1 VILVDTSAWIEF
13 DRATSSAVDR
23 RLTGLIS
30 GGGAIAVTEPIIAE
44 VLAGARTNER
54 GLSLRRLLGRC
65 DLLGF
70 DSVLDFD
77 GAVAVYRTCRQA
89 GVTPRGLLDCMIV
102 AVAIRHDVPLLAWD
116 ADMVRIA
123 DVTELRLDPAT
134 VAWPP

>member
-23 RLTGLIS
+23 RLTSLIS
-30 GGGAIAVTEPIIAE
+30 SGGALAVTEPIIAE

-54 GLSLRRLLGRC
+54 ELSLRRLLGRC

-89 GVTPRGLLDCMIV
+89 GVTPRGLLDCMIA

-123 DVTELRLDPAT
+123 DVTELRLDSAT
-134 VAWPP
+134 IKD

>member
-1 VILVDTSAWIEF
+1 MILVDTSAWIEF
-13 DRATSSAVDR
+13 DRATSSSVDR
-23 RLTGLIS
+23 RLTSLIS
-30 GGGAIAVTEPIIAE
+30 SGSAIAVTEPIIAE

-54 GLSLRRLLGRC
+54 ELSLRRLLGRC

-89 GVTPRGLLDCMIV
+89 GVTPRGLLDCMIA
-102 AVAIRHDVPLLAWD
+102 AVAIRHDIPLLAWD

-123 DVTELRLDPAT
+123 EVTGLRLDSAT
-134 VAWPP
+134 VTD

>member
-1 VILVDTSAWIEF
+1 MILVDTSAWIEF

-23 RLTGLIS
+23 RLTSLIS
-30 GGGAIAVTEPIIAE
+30 SGGALAVTEPIIAE

-54 GLSLRRLLGRC
+54 ELSLRRLLGRC

-89 GVTPRGLLDCMIV
+89 GVTPRGLLDCMIA

-116 ADMVRIA
+116 ADMVRVA
-123 DVTELRLDPAT
+123 DVTELRLDSAT
-134 VAWPP
+134 IKN

>member
-1 VILVDTSAWIEF
+1 MILVDTSAWIEF

-23 RLTGLIS
+23 RLTSLIS
-30 GGGAIAVTEPIIAE
+30 SGGALAVTEPIIAE

-54 GLSLRRLLGRC
+54 ELSLRRLLGRC

-89 GVTPRGLLDCMIV
+89 GVTPRGLLDCMIA

-123 DVTELRLDPAT
+123 DVTELRLDSAT
-134 VAWPP
+134 IKD

>member
-13 DRATSSAVDR
+13 DRATSSAVDH
-23 RLTGLIS
+23 RLTSLIS
-30 GGGAIAVTEPIIAE
+30 SGGALVVTEPIIAE
-44 VLAGARTNER
+44 VVAGARTNER
-54 GLSLRRLLGRC
+54 ELSLRRLLGRC

-89 GVTPRGLLDCMIV
+89 GVTPRGLLDCMIA
-102 AVAIRHDVPLLAWD
+102 AVAIRRDVPLLAWD

-123 DVTELRLDPAT
+123 DVTELRLDSAT
-134 VAWPP
+134 VPD

>member
-13 DRATSSAVDR
+13 DRATSSSVDR
-23 RLTGLIS
+23 RLTSLIS
-30 GGGAIAVTEPIIAE
+30 SGSAIAVTEPIIAE

-54 GLSLRRLLGRC
+54 ELSLRRLLGRC

-89 GVTPRGLLDCMIV
+89 GVTPRGLLDCMIA
-102 AVAIRHDVPLLAWD
+102 AVAIGHDIPLLAWD

-123 DVTELRLDPAT
+123 DVTELRLDLAT
-134 VAWPP
+134 VKD

>member
-23 RLTGLIS
+23 RLTSLIS
-30 GGGAIAVTEPIIAE
+30 GSGPIAVTEPIIAE
-44 VLAGARTNER
+44 VLAGARTDDRER
-54 GLSLRRLLGRC
+54 ALRRLLSRC
-65 DLLGF
+65 DLLRF
-70 DSVLDFD
+70 DNVLDFD

-89 GVTPRGLLDCMIV
+89 GVTPRGLLDCMIA

-123 DVTELRLDPAT
+123 DVTGLRLDSANVT
-134 VAWPP
+134 G

>member
-1 VILVDTSAWIEF
+1 MILVDTSAWIEF

-23 RLTGLIS
+23 RLTSLIS
-30 GGGAIAVTEPIIAE
+30 SGGALAVTEPIIAE

-54 GLSLRRLLGRC
+54 ESSLRRLLGRC

-89 GVTPRGLLDCMIV
+89 GVTPRGLLDCMIA

-123 DVTELRLDPAT
+123 DVTELRLDSAT
-134 VAWPP
+134 VPD

>member
-1 VILVDTSAWIEF
+1 MILVDTSAWIEF

-44 VLAGARTNER
+44 VLAGGRTDDRER
-54 GLSLRRLLGRC
+54 SLRRLLGRC
-65 DLLGF
+65 DLLRF

-77 GAVAVYRTCRQA
+77 GAVVVYRTCRQA
-89 GVTPRGLLDCMIV
+89 GVTPRGVLDCMIA

-123 DVTELRLDPAT
+123 DVTGLRLDSAT
-134 VAWPP
+134 VKD

>member
-13 DRATSSAVDR
+13 DRATSSSVDR
-23 RLTGLIS
+23 RLTSLIS
-30 GGGAIAVTEPIIAE
+30 SGSAIAVTEPIIAE

-54 GLSLRRLLGRC
+54 ELLLRRLLGRC

-89 GVTPRGLLDCMIV
+89 GVTPRGLLNCMI
-102 AVAIRHDVPLLAWD
+102 AAMAIRHDIPLLAWD

-123 DVTELRLDPAT
+123 DVTELRLDLAT
-134 VAWPP
+134 VKD